1 MISVTNLY
9 DQLLINIDGQQNFY
23 QFPKLS
29 NITWTLNRDGNYYIQ
44 LTYEDDYFVKI
55 NLAEVSTI
63 SNPGWTNNL
72 AGAQYA
78 VNEIASWIGADTN
91 VVINSPIGS
100 QPDNKSVSVTI
111 ANNEEGIG
119 VTPFFVRTSTTGSV
133 STKCYSLSVSNVG
146 AANGTFLSSTIKP
159 GETLNFNAGAINNI
173 YASSTFSWDGTGTEL
188 IIIYNA

>member
-1 MISVTNLY
+1 MISVSNAFG
-9 DQLLINIDGQQNFY
+9 QLLINIDGQQNFY

-55 NLAEVSTI
+55 NLAEVS
-63 SNPGWTNNL
+63 NPSWTNNL

-78 VNEIASWIGADTN
+78 LNVIAGWIGAESN
-91 VVINSPIGS
+91 VIITSPLGDL
-100 QPDNKSVSVTI
+100 PDNKSVSVTI
-111 ANNEEGIG
+111 ANNEEGID
-119 VTPFFVRTSTTGSV
+119 VTPFFIRTSTTGSV
-133 STKCYSLSVSNVG
+133 CTKCYSLSVSNVG